1 MSVAPQVIE
10 GSIVSGSVY
19 GLVGI
24 GFVLLFRAS
33 KVLSFCQGGFMLVG
47 AFVFY
52 DLEQSKS
59 RPFLLAALITVVI
72 VAALSALIYLVV
84 FARVAA
90 REPFAT
96 SVATIGLG
104 GVLTAAIAIKF
115 GTAPLTLPNV
125 VSAHAYR
132 WLGAV
137 VPTADLVAVGF
148 AAFATLTLIVMLRF
162 TPLGLR
168 MNAVADNVS
177 LAVHLG
183 VSASRIATIAWG
195 LAGATA
201 AMAGIAFSLRSSV
214 DPVGVANVGL
224 LAFPAIILGGLDSV
238 GGALLGGLLLAAI
251 QNTVQAI
258 WGASWVDLV
267 SFSIMLGLL
276 LLRPSGM
283 FGKNEVVRL

>member
-1 MSVAPQVIE
+1 MNVAAQVVE
-10 GSIVSGSVY
+10 GSIASGSIY
-19 GLVGI
+19 GLVGV
-24 GFVLLFRAS
+24 GFALLFRAS
-33 KVLSFCQGGFMLVG
+33 KVLSFCQGGFMLLG
-47 AFVFY
+47 AFIFY
-52 DLEQSKS
+52 DLEQNNS

-72 VAALSALIYLVV
+72 VAAFSALVYLIV

-90 REPFAT
+90 REAFAT
-96 SVATIGLG
+96 SVATIGLA
-104 GVLTAAIAIKF
+104 GVLQAGVAIKF

-125 VSAHAYR
+125 VSTHAYN

-137 VPTADLVAVGF
+137 VPTADIVAVSL
-148 AAFATLTLIVMLRF
+148 AVFATVVLLILLRF

-177 LAVHLG
+177 LSVHLG

-195 LAGATA
+195 LAGFTA
-201 AMAGIAFSLRSSV
+201 ALAGIAFSLRASV
-214 DPVGVANVGL
+214 DPVGVSNVGL

-238 GGALLGGLLLAAI
+238 GGALLGGLLLAGI
-251 QNTVQAI
+251 QNTVQQI
-258 WGASWVDLV
+258 WGAGWVEV
-267 SFSIMLGLL
+267 ISFSVMLGLL

>member
-24 GFVLLFRAS
+24 GFALLFRAS

-52 DLEQSKS
+52 DLEQSNS
-59 RPFLLAALITVVI
+59 RPFLLAAIITVAI
-72 VAALSALIYLVV
+72 VAALSALVYFIV

-90 REPFAT
+90 RESFAT

-104 GVLTAAIAIKF
+104 GVLQAVIAIKF

-132 WLGAV
+132 LLGAV
-137 VPTADLVAVGF
+137 VPIADLVAVGL
-148 AAFATLTLIVMLRF
+148 AAFATLMLLVILRF

-168 MNAVADNVS
+168 MNAVADNAS

-183 VSASRIATIAWG
+183 VSASRIATAAWG

-201 AMAGIAFSLRSSV
+201 ALAGIAFSLRSSV
-214 DPVGVANVGL
+214 DPVGVSNVGL

-258 WGASWVDLV
+258 WGSGWVNLI
-267 SFSIMLGLL
+267 SFSVMLGLL

-283 FGKNEVVRL
+283 FGKSEVVRL

>member
-72 VAALSALIYLVV
+72 VAALSALVYLVV
-84 FARVAA
+84 FSRVAA

-137 VPTADLVAVGF
+137 VPTADLVAVAF
-148 AAFATLTLIVMLRF
+148 AAFATLTLVVILRF

-214 DPVGVANVGL
+214 DPVGVSNVGL

-251 QNTVQAI
+251 QNSVQAI
-258 WGASWVDLV
+258 WGANWVVLV
-267 SFSIMLGLL
+267 SFSVMLGLL

>member
-24 GFVLLFRAS
+24 GFALLFRAS

-52 DLEQSKS
+52 DLEQSNS
-59 RPFLLAALITVVI
+59 RPFLLAAIITVAI
-72 VAALSALIYLVV
+72 VAALSALVYFIV

-90 REPFAT
+90 RESFAT

-104 GVLTAAIAIKF
+104 GVLQAVIAIKF

-125 VSAHAYR
+125 VSPHAYR

-137 VPTADLVAVGF
+137 VPIADLVAVGL
-148 AAFATLTLIVMLRF
+148 AAFATLMLLVILRF

-168 MNAVADNVS
+168 MNAVADNAS

-183 VSASRIATIAWG
+183 VSASRIATAAWG

-214 DPVGVANVGL
+214 NPVGVSNVGL

-258 WGASWVDLV
+258 WGSGWVNLI
-267 SFSIMLGLL
+267 SFSVMLGLL

-283 FGKNEVVRL
+283 FGKSEVVRL

>member
-24 GFVLLFRAS
+24 GFALLFRAS

-52 DLEQSKS
+52 DLEQSNS
-59 RPFLLAALITVVI
+59 RPFLLAALITVAI
-72 VAALSALIYLVV
+72 VAALSALVYFIV

-90 REPFAT
+90 RESFAT

-104 GVLTAAIAIKF
+104 GVLQAVIAIKF

-137 VPTADLVAVGF
+137 VPIADLVAVGL
-148 AAFATLTLIVMLRF
+148 AAFATLMLLVILRF

-168 MNAVADNVS
+168 MNAVADNAS

-183 VSASRIATIAWG
+183 VSASRIATAAWG

-201 AMAGIAFSLRSSV
+201 ALAGIAFSLRSSV
-214 DPVGVANVGL
+214 DPVGVSNVGL

-258 WGASWVDLV
+258 WGSGWVNLI
-267 SFSIMLGLL
+267 SFSVMLGLL

-283 FGKNEVVRL
+283 FGKSEVVRL

>member
-1 MSVAPQVIE
+1 MSVVPQVIE

-24 GFVLLFRAS
+24 GFALLFRAS

-52 DLEQSKS
+52 DLEQSNS

-72 VAALSALIYLVV
+72 VAALSALVYLVV

-90 REPFAT
+90 REAFAT

-104 GVLTAAIAIKF
+104 GVLQAAIAIKF
-115 GTAPLTLPNV
+115 GTSPLTLPNV

-148 AAFATLTLIVMLRF
+148 AAFAALMLVVILRF

-177 LAVHLG
+177 LSVHLG

-214 DPVGVANVGL
+214 DPVGVSNVGL

-258 WGASWVDLV
+258 WGSGWVDLI
-267 SFSIMLGLL
+267 SFSVMLGLL

-283 FGKNEVVRL
+283 FGKSEVVRL